1 MNKYTYTILVKMS
14 MDIALTQVY
23 IIAIPSKTKQEGV
36 LKMKKGHLFSAIMR
50 LIDKHSAF
58 LQSHG
63 WSKWAV
69 RDHSPVHAVLVKLA
83 FYAQRAECS
92 GLKAERRAA
101 V

>member
-1 MNKYTYTILVKMS
+1 
-14 MDIALTQVY
+14 
-23 IIAIPSKTKQEGV
+23 
-36 LKMKKGHLFSAIMR
+36 MKKKSMFYTLMW
-50 LIDKHSAF
+50 LKDKHSAF